1 MEDLEAIHEEIRR
14 IEEDTD
20 ADREV
25 RLSLDSIE
33 ESLSAMRSSQND
45 MRPDRLEEVRA
56 KIDRLSDDATGQTS
70 TELDRLREQIREF
83 ERGVP

>member
-1 MEDLEAIHEEIRR
+1 MEDLEAVHEEIRR
-14 IEEDTD
+14 IKEDTD

-33 ESLSAMRSSQND
+33 ESLAGMRSSGND
-45 MRPDRLEEVRA
+45 PRPDRLEEVRA

-70 TELDRLREQIREF
+70 TELDRLREQIRKF
-83 ERGVP
+83 ERDVS